1 MSNSTIKRGSKLTV
15 TTDKGITNLTNTNNI
30 GIAEI
35 SGPVMTDI
43 SDSLNLLPQLMLISS
58 TQNWNYRFFRVS
70 SIRVFKNSNN
80 KTLSILQ
87 SSFDSSTGDND
98 NVKGYNHLTLQPK
111 GGNLGIRTNDPLAIF
126 DINNMLLIDPV
137 IGYQT
142 DIGHNAYSD
151 GNGSYKNI
159 FQGGSS
165 QIQLTGGQYKQ
176 AYISFRLSN
185 KQTMMANSAGFSA
198 NHRSNE
204 NHP

>member
-43 SDSLNLLPQLMLISS
+43 SDSFKLTSITNANLPQLRIGTTDSS
-58 TQNWNYRFFRVS
+58 GSLQLG
-70 SIRVFKNSNN
+70 VFKNSNN

-87 SSFDSSTGDND
+87 SSFESSTGDND

-126 DINNMLLIDPV
+126 DINNTAPLEFSIFLFISSRQFSPGFNV
-137 IGYQT
+137 
-142 DIGHNAYSD
+142 DILSFFSVA
-151 GNGSYKNI
+151 
-159 FQGGSS
+159 
-165 QIQLTGGQYKQ
+165 IQ
-176 AYISFRLSN
+176 
-185 KQTMMANSAGFSA
+185 
-198 NHRSNE
+198 RSVLFDK
-204 NHP
+204 

>member
-43 SDSLNLLPQLMLISS
+43 SDSFKLTSITNANLPQLRIGTTDSS
-58 TQNWNYRFFRVS
+58 GSLQLG
-70 SIRVFKNSNN
+70 VFKNSNN

-111 GGNLGIRTNDPLAIF
+111 GGNLELELMTHSLFLILIIF
-126 DINNMLLIDPV
+126 IN
-137 IGYQT
+137 
-142 DIGHNAYSD
+142 
-151 GNGSYKNI
+151 
-159 FQGGSS
+159 
-165 QIQLTGGQYKQ
+165 
-176 AYISFRLSN
+176 
-185 KQTMMANSAGFSA
+185 
-198 NHRSNE
+198 
-204 NHP
+204 